1 MDENKLKILK
11 MLEEGKINS
20 EQAYKLLNAA
30 EDDKLKGKKIVIKV
44 RGPNENV
51 NLAIPL
57 GFMKTMIKF
66 SGKFVNFIPNEAK
79 SRMEEK
85 GIDTSKINEFIES
98 FAESFPDSPQVL
110 IEGKENDEEF
120 YIAIE

>member
-1 MDENKLKILK
+1 MNENKLKILK

-30 EDDKLKGKKIVIKV
+30 EEERIKGKKLVIRVK
-44 RGPNENV
+44 GQNENV
-51 NLAIPL
+51 NLSIPL
-57 GFMKTMIKF
+57 GIVKSMIRL

-79 SRMEEK
+79 IRMEEK

-98 FAESFPDSPQVL
+98 FTEEFPDSPQVL
-110 IEGKENDEEF
+110 IEGRENDEEF

>member
-1 MDENKLKILK
+1 MNENKLKILK

-30 EDDKLKGKKIVIKV
+30 EEERVKGKKLVIRVK
-44 RGPNENV
+44 GPNENV
-51 NLAIPL
+51 NLTIPL
-57 GFMKTMIKF
+57 GIVKSMIRL

-79 SRMEEK
+79 IKMEEK

-98 FAESFPDSPQVL
+98 FTEEFPDSPQVL
-110 IEGKENDEEF
+110 IEGRENEEEF